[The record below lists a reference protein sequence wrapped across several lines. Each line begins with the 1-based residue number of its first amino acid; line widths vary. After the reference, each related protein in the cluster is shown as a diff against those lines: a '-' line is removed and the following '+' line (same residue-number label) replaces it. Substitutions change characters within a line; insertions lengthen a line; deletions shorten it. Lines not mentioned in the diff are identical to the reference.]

1 MDTESEAR
9 PLMLKEWLELESSAE
24 LSRDGFGCYPRHLAA
39 DLRSA
44 SARRR
49 NGGDVIARVSA
60 AVRAALL
67 LRAPPSGDAGA
78 RLPRSISRRLR
89 AGFWKKRRGERE
101 ETNMRVLSCSA
112 AVACGR
118 RDGAP
123 SSPAMSPRRPS
134 WEGRRP
140 SVDGGRRSHEAEVAG
155 SECATACRVDEER
168 EQEQRLSPVSVMD
181 FPGMNEDDGNNGTCK
196 CEDDDETMSPA
207 FARSMANIQRASQL
221 LLQKI
226 RQFEQLAELDPSDV
240 DAATTATEDAS
251 CHVAESDIED
261 EAVQDLLG
269 ILQVSSPVAACR
281 FQKLLEDFFRDGL
294 ASSYHRERS
303 DDDSETTKSL
313 LAVARS
319 WLDGRHCTQRSDWK
333 SEVEEIE
340 RLGWWRRFREDEQ
353 EMLAVDVEG
362 SIFWSLMEE
371 LVDDLC

>member
-9 PLMLKEWLELESSAE
+9 PRQPLMLKEWLELESSAE

-39 DLRSA
+39 ELRSA
-44 SARRR
+44 SVSARRR

-60 AVRAALL
+60 AVRGAL
-67 LRAPPSGDAGA
+67 
-78 RLPRSISRRLR
+78 LPRSLSRRLR

-101 ETNMRVLSCSA
+101 ETDRRVPSCSA

-118 RDGAP
+118 RDDAS
-123 SSPAMSPRRPS
+123 SSPAMSPRRAS

-140 SVDGGRRSHEAEVAG
+140 SVDGGRRSHEAEKVAG
-155 SECATACRVDEER
+155 SECETARRVDDER
-168 EQEQRLSPVSVMD
+168 DQEQRLSPVSVMD
-181 FPGMNEDDGNNGTCK
+181 FPGMNEDDGNNGTGGDSNG
-196 CEDDDETMSPA
+196 EDDETMSPA
-207 FARSMANIQRASQL
+207 FARSMANIRRASQL

-240 DAATTATEDAS
+240 DATTTATEDAS

-340 RLGWWRRFREDEQ
+340 RLGWWRRFRQDEQ

-362 SIFWSLMEE
+362 SIIWSLMEE